1 MLKTQSLGAQLL
13 NLHYQKEE
21 DTKKGGGLILMLNM
35 FVQSLIQP
43 VV

>member
-13 NLHYQKEE
+13 NLHYQKE
-21 DTKKGGGLILMLNM
+21 DTKKGGGLIFMLNI

-43 VV
+43 VL